1 MTKLVKTQ
9 VRQAPTI
16 LKVIPRGRDHVE
28 KLHHLW
34 LTTPDEKPATLR
46 LSRTT
51 LQNVEQVLEEESG
64 IYIAA
69 VADQLPLSYRY
80 RTLSLKG
87 YATVLL

>member
-34 LTTPDEKPATLR
+34 LTTPDEKPATHYDYREL
-46 LSRTT
+46 LSKTSSKSSRRRAEYTS
-51 LQNVEQVLEEESG
+51 QQWP
-64 IYIAA
+64 I
-69 VADQLPLSYRY
+69 SYRY
-80 RTLSLKG
+80 RTVT
-87 YATVLL
+87 AH